1 MHLLRKNDRISN
13 EVFISLREVISN
25 NLSAAVPFAVPLPY
39 HPMTQRQTCH
49 IEATENH
56 CM

>member
-1 MHLLRKNDRISN
+1 MHLLRKNDRMSN
-13 EVFISLREVISN
+13 EVFIYLREVISN

-39 HPMTQRQTCH
+39 HPMTQRRTCH
-49 IEATENH
+49 IEAKENH